1 MRPFHSLRV
10 APVLALLI
18 SACAAPGTDAEMST
32 PVDQPAP
39 ADQAT
44 IVESPPQPTTP
55 VGYDDTPM
63 LPGMT
68 WRVHDKNRPVPAVVT
83 PGLAGSPPSDAV
95 VLFDGSDT
103 DGFTGG
109 PWDVVDGALVV
120 NGTGDI
126 FSVEQFGDVQL
137 HIEWASPAGA
147 DSESQGRGNSGVF
160 FFGRYEVQV
169 LDSWG
174 NRSYA
179 DGQAGAL
186 YGQYPPDVN
195 ACRGPGVWQTY
206 DIAFTA
212 PRFKG
217 DRLVSP
223 ARVTVFHNGVLI
235 HNARAMLGPTAHKS
249 VPTYTP
255 HEAAGSIKL
264 QDHGNPVRY
273 RNIWA
278 RRLD

>member
-1 MRPFHSLRV
+1 MRAPARRPVALRR
-10 APVLALLI
+10 APRLAALALLA
-18 SACAAPGTDAEMST
+18 SLTGCAGLSGSSQDA
-32 PVDQPAP
+32 
-39 ADQAT
+39 
-44 IVESPPQPTTP
+44 IVPSPPQPDTP
-55 VGYDDTPM
+55 VGYDDTPV
-63 LPGMT
+63 LPDSD
-68 WRVHDKNRPVPAVVT
+68 WRVHDKNRPVPPVVT
-83 PGLAGSPPSDAV
+83 PGREGSPPSDAV
-95 VLFDGSDT
+95 VLFDGSGT
-103 DGFTGG
+103 DAWEGG
-109 PWDVVDGALVV
+109 PWEIVDGALQV
-120 NGTGDI
+120 NGTGD
-126 FSVEQFGDVQL
+126 VRTRERFGDVQL
-137 HIEWASPAGA
+137 HIEWASPADA

-160 FFGRYEVQV
+160 FMERYEVQV

-212 PRFKG
+212 PRFDG
-217 DRLVSP
+217 DQLVSP

-235 HNARAMLGPTAHKS
+235 HHARELMGPTAHRSLPK
-249 VPTYTP
+249 YTA
-255 HEAAGSIKL
+255 HEAAGPIKL